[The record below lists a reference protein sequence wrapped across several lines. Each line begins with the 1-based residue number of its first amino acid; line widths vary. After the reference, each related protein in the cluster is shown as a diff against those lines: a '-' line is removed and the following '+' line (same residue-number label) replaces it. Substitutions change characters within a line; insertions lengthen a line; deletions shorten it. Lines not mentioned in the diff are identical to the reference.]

1 MAKIMPAIHSRGSHG
16 GSGQYE
22 TGANPA
28 PTRSRATRD
37 ADQYRRMREVPNA
50 ERHRDELNE
59 AGVTGDKTMKRM
71 QKCGSCG
78 TINDASSESCKAC
91 ASDPRAGY

>member
-22 TGANPA
+22 TGYNP
-28 PTRSRATRD
+28 PPRRSRAARD
-37 ADQYRRMREVPNA
+37 ADIYRRMMEIPNA
-50 ERHRDELNE
+50 EKHRDELNE
-59 AGVTGDKTMKRM
+59 AGVTGDKTMVKS
-71 QKCGSCG
+71 QICGSCG
-78 TINDASSESCKAC
+78 TINDASSEVCKAC

>member
-1 MAKIMPAIHSRGSHG
+1 MAKIMPAIHSRGSG
-16 GSGQYE
+16 NDPE
-22 TGANPA
+22 TGNNPV
-28 PTRSRATRD
+28 PTRSRAARR
-37 ADQYRRMREVPNA
+37 ADQHRRMMEIPNA
-50 ERHRDELNE
+50 EKRRAELDE

-78 TINDASSESCKAC
+78 TINDASSESCKDC